1 MQDVVRQAV
10 LLEVGPDL
18 VATPVDEWVEFPDVG
33 IIRACGEREERRHG
47 TLGTLV
53 AAHAGDPEIEVVKF
67 LAERV
72 DFAEFAA
79 LLGIA
84 LPEFGAVLGGL
95 LFDRLRGVHFLDL
108 DAEMGFEL
116 RLEFQR
122 LREEQAGVEREGLE
136 RNAGGLGEM
145 QDDDTSGLEARTDA
159 SAGAEGLVGPAQTVH
174 RRQRRET
181 GVEIRDAVWVE
192 VGHRRD

>member
-1 MQDVVRQAV
+1 MQAAFLLIEAGPAAAAFVATGGGQGAWVATDGAVAAVVQDVVRQAV

-18 VATPVDEWVEFPDVG
+18 VATPVDERVKLPDVG
-33 IIRACGEREERRHG
+33 VVGTGGEREERGHG
-47 TLGTLV
+47 TLGALV

-67 LAERV
+67 LAERI
-72 DFAEFAA
+72 DLTEFAA

-116 RLEFQR
+116 RLEFQC
-122 LREEQAGVEREGLE
+122 
-136 RNAGGLGEM
+136 LGE
-145 QDDDTSGLEARTDA
+145 E
-159 SAGAEGLVGPAQTVH
+159 
-174 RRQRRET
+174 
-181 GVEIRDAVWVE
+181 
-192 VGHRRD
+192 